1 MDNSGYE
8 SWQDTKARML
18 ANFSQWLD
26 ELNEPPQ
33 IIEEK
38 PQMPDLFS
46 FYGELAALKQEINL
60 QSRESRQ
67 LSETVKSTTETLEK
81 RLEVSAGN
89 VAHLAD
95 DVKAQ
100 LPKARQ
106 EASRAVVAEI
116 LPILEGIERSVAGIE
131 KVEVPSLVFGD
142 KKERLRDNFS
152 APVKNVAAKC
162 ADFMHRLKIEPVAEE
177 GVVFNAEYMRVVGT
191 VTKGVS
197 GTVSEV
203 VAQGYLFNN
212 ELIKTAEVKVVK

>member
-26 ELNEPPQ
+26 ELDEAPQ
-33 IIEEK
+33 VIDEK
-38 PQMPDLFS
+38 PRMPDLFS
-46 FYGELAALKQEINL
+46 FFGELAALKQEINL
-60 QSRESRQ
+60 QSRENRQ
-67 LSETVKSTTETLEK
+67 LSETVKGTTERLEK

-89 VAHLAD
+89 VAHLAE

-106 EASRAVVAEI
+106 EASRAVVTEI
-116 LPILEGIERSVAGIE
+116 LPILEGIERSATGVE
-131 KVEVPSLVFGD
+131 KVAVPSLVFGD
-142 KKERLRDNFS
+142 KKERLRENFS

-162 ADFMHRLKIEPVAEE
+162 ADFMHRLKIEPVARE
-177 GVVFNAEYMRVVGT
+177 GAVFNAEYMRAVGT
-191 VTKGVS
+191 VESGKS
-197 GTVSEV
+197 GTVAEV